1 MSEKGMWG
9 DRQIVYLTGDGT
21 RRHKAWCANYR
32 SGRCAILDGKCI
44 GSAHCAHYKGKVN
57 ENGKVGISIIDP
69 VDDERTTSPE
79 KKYIIDPNS
88 ELPPPPPPVGTV
100 WKELY
105 RLAGWGDKLLG
116 EIVMARRNALQF
128 RIGYVREEDL
138 YTFTIESEGT
148 MHKYDKKEA
157 YHGKSVYILDD
168 KRGGEEE

>member
-32 SGRCAILDGKCI
+32 DGRCAILDGKCI

-57 ENGKVGISIIDP
+57 ETGKVRIYRPGPDT
-69 VDDERTTSPE
+69 EGT
-79 KKYIIDPNS
+79 YIIDPDPDT
-88 ELPPPPPPVGTV
+88 PPPPPPKEGTV

-105 RLAGWGDKLLG
+105 RLAGWGDKLLR
-116 EIVMARRNALQF
+116 EIVMVRRNALQF

-138 YTFTIESEGT
+138 HTFTIESGGET
-148 MHKYDKKEA
+148 HKYNKREA
-157 YHGKSVYILDD
+157 YRGKSVYILDD
-168 KRGGEEE
+168 KNGGEEE

>member
-57 ENGKVGISIIDP
+57 EIGKVRISIIDP
-69 VDDERTTSPE
+69 VDDERITSSE

-100 WKELY
+100 WKERY

-116 EIVMARRNALQF
+116 EIVAVRRNALQF
-128 RIGYVREEDL
+128 WIGYVKEEDL
-138 YTFTIESEGT
+138 YTFTVEIGEKT
-148 MHKYDKKEA
+148 HKYNKKET
-157 YHGKSVYILDD
+157 YHGNSVYIFVDQL
-168 KRGGEEE
+168 GGEEE